1 MEKVVHLFEIFKT
14 IFLFKIFELGKA
26 IFEAVENSN
35 DFNQFEFE
43 FKLNLTRRHYNR
55 GPLVSAQPPLLSVV
69 PRTRCPPAPI
79 DHGPV
84 PAADRRASPPPLS
97 TRLSLPRGLRPG
109 PPPSHSSTAR
119 RTDQRHHRHRPPLS
133 FPPSLPPSLNNA
145 LYKIIITQILKILF
159 TNIYT

>member
-35 DFNQFEFE
+35 DFNRFEFE

-69 PRTRCPPAPI
+69 PRTCCPPAPI

-84 PAADRRASPPPLS
+84 PAADRRASPPPLHPSLSS
-97 TRLSLPRGLRPG
+97 TRAPPRTPPPLTHLPPAAPIKGITDTARPFLFPPLFLPRSIMHCTKL
-109 PPPSHSSTAR
+109 
-119 RTDQRHHRHRPPLS
+119 
-133 FPPSLPPSLNNA
+133 
-145 LYKIIITQILKILF
+145 
-159 TNIYT
+159 